1 MPRTLHVGLAI
12 WPRKSAQW
20 FELGLKSAPDLKVS
34 LLSNEPIE
42 SASRLDLVVI
52 DGDNPGPG
60 FASNYAD
67 YLKSF
72 GTCDLVVLG
81 QPGCASLMST
91 DWDSAR
97 TFFVAKPYLIEDA
110 LKTIH
115 QRLGEVVLRESSA
128 VVPPPPTSTAPLPIP
143 TRSTTPAT
151 KAKSLGYLSTLRLAD
166 LIQMLCLSNWTGR
179 IDIENLAT
187 GDKGYV
193 SIDDGAVKDAQ
204 QNLHE
209 GETAC
214 HYMLSWGRCHFEF
227 TEDVP
232 PTRITVECLWQQ
244 ILLEGARMFDEG
256 LINP

>member
-1 MPRTLHVGLAI
+1 MPRALHVGLAI
-12 WPRKSAQW
+12 WPRKSGQW
-20 FELGLKSAPDLKVS
+20 FELGLKSTPDLKVS
-34 LLSNEPIE
+34 LLSNERIE
-42 SASRLDLVVI
+42 SGARLDLLVM

-60 FASNYAD
+60 FAANYAD

-72 GTCDLVVLG
+72 GPCDLIVLG
-81 QPGCASLMST
+81 QPESPSLMST
-91 DWDSAR
+91 DWDPLR

-115 QRLGEVVLRESSA
+115 HRLGEVVLRESSA
-128 VVPPPPTSTAPLPIP
+128 VVPPPPHSSAALPP
-143 TRSTTPAT
+143 PRPPVSPAR
-151 KAKSLGYLSTLRLAD
+151 AKSLGYLSTLRLAD

-193 SIDDGAVKDAQ
+193 SLEDGAVRDAQ

-214 HYMLSWGRCHFEF
+214 YHMLSWGRCQFEF
-227 TEDVP
+227 TEDVA
-232 PTRITVECLWQQ
+232 PTRVTMNSLWQQ

-256 LINP
+256 LLKP